1 MTGFIT
7 ERDKVTGA
15 DIAKMNEIAGMI
27 GAGEYRIASNAE
39 FSNTAS
45 PDEKEKE
52 KDE

>member
-15 DIAKMNEIAGMI
+15 DIAKMNEIASELGLY
-27 GAGEYRIASNAE
+27 GAGEEPQIN
-39 FSNTAS
+39 FSSAPS
-45 PDEKEKE
+45 PDEEKE